1 MTIFTNIALAGSIK
15 LIWSFVNAL
24 QMILFVAMCE
34 INFPSTV
41 KILYKLLL
49 PLASLD
55 IIPSEISTDLLFS
68 FSGEINKPYSKR
80 FEELGLES
88 HNMIKNVGSMFYY
101 ISATIIALF
110 IAIILKFFSFKNKNF
125 RKIKKILNWKNMLNH
140 CFIIF

>member
-1 MTIFTNIALAGSIK
+1 MEDTSKGVEGSFIMTIFTNIALAGSIK

-55 IIPSEISTDLLFS
+55 IIPSEISTDLLFR
-68 FSGEINKPYSKR
+68 FSGETDEPYSKR
-80 FEELGLES
+80 FEDLGLDS

-101 ISATIIALF
+101 ISATIIALV
-110 IAIILKFFSFKNKNF
+110 IAVILRFCGFKN
-125 RKIKKILNWKNMLNH
+125 
-140 CFIIF
+140 